1 MSQQDP
7 NQPAPDPYA
16 PPSTAGSEGAPADGA
31 APTPPPYAGAH
42 PGQEG
47 YGQPE
52 QPGYPAQSGYPS
64 QPGYPVQPGY
74 PGAPVYPGQPGDVD
88 PGRGI
93 GIAGFVFAFFVP
105 VVGIV
110 LSAIGL
116 SKSKK
121 AGRKITLAAWGLGLS
136 IAFTVIEGL
145 VAGLI
150 IATVVSHSDE
160 ISDAIEGASDPTTRK
175 FCQADAQLI
184 KEMNALQDP
193 SSMETQDYAQGLLD
207 AKDDLDGVVAPD
219 EIATD
224 WKTVVTFFDG
234 IVAPL
239 EGVDTSDEDAVK
251 QALGSSGLT
260 QDDVTAVQGAGQ
272 RVDDW
277 ASTHCAGVPVG

>member
-16 PPSTAGSEGAPADGA
+16 PPTPEGTPAGGA
-31 APTPPPYAGAH
+31 APTPPPYAGYEGGY

-47 YGQPE
+47 SGQPVQPGYPT
-52 QPGYPAQSGYPS
+52 QPGYPA
-64 QPGYPVQPGY
+64 QPGY
-74 PGAPVYPGQPGDVD
+74 PGAPVYPGRPGDVD

-93 GIAGFVFAFFVP
+93 GIAGFVCAFFVP
-105 VVGIV
+105 VVGII

-116 SKSKK
+116 SKSRG
-121 AGRKITLAAWGLGLS
+121 AGRKNPLAAWGLGLS
-136 IAFTVIEGL
+136 IFFTVAFAAI
-145 VAGLI
+145 
-150 IATVVSHSDE
+150 VVSVFASHGDD
-160 ISDAIEGASDPTTRK
+160 IADAVKGANDPTTRR
-175 FCQADAQLI
+175 FCQADARLT
-184 KEMNALQDP
+184 KEMNVLQDP

-224 WKTVVTFFDG
+224 WKAVVSFFDK

-239 EGVDTSDEDAVK
+239 EGVDTSDEAAVK

-260 QDDVTAVQGAGQ
+260 QADLTTVQGAGS

-277 ASTHCAGVPVG
+277 ASTHCAAVPVD

>member
-16 PPSTAGSEGAPADGA
+16 QPAGAAPEGAPATGT
-31 APTPPPYAGAH
+31 APTPPPYAGYEGGY
-42 PGQEG
+42 PGQDG
-47 YGQPE
+47 YAGQPG
-52 QPGYPAQSGYPS
+52 QPGYPAE
-64 QPGYPVQPGY
+64 PGY
-74 PGAPVYPGQPGDVD
+74 PGAPVYPGQPGSVD

-93 GIAGFVFAFFVP
+93 GIAGFVFAFLVP

-121 AGRKITLAAWGLGLS
+121 AGRKNTLAAWGLGLS
-136 IAFTVIEGL
+136 IAFTVVEAV

-150 IATVVSHSDE
+150 VAAIVSHGDE

-175 FCQADAQLI
+175 FCRADAELT
-184 KEMNALQDP
+184 KEMNGLQDP
-193 SSMETQDYAQGLLD
+193 TSMATADYAQGLLA

-224 WKTVVTFFDG
+224 WTSVVSFFDK

-239 EGVDTSDEDAVK
+239 EGVDPSDTAAVK

-260 QDDVTAVQGAGQ
+260 QADLDKVQVAGT
-272 RVDDW
+272 RVDAW
-277 ASTHCAGVPVG
+277 ASTHCAGVPLD